1 MYKKQTC
8 SEVRGHLVE
17 NKRITVAQSVELGH
31 RLAYHGQL
39 FQARDTKYGKVGK
52 YRKKNKRGYLVIG
65 SAQGHTAVELDILHT
80 WHEAALIGSRRVR
93 PMEAWMSS
101 PEYRVSRLSS
111 LPSSWL

>member
-17 NKRITVAQSVELGH
+17 NKRITVAQSVELRH

-52 YRKKNKRGYLVIG
+52 YRK
-65 SAQGHTAVELDILHT
+65 
-80 WHEAALIGSRRVR
+80 
-93 PMEAWMSS
+93 
-101 PEYRVSRLSS
+101 
-111 LPSSWL
+111 